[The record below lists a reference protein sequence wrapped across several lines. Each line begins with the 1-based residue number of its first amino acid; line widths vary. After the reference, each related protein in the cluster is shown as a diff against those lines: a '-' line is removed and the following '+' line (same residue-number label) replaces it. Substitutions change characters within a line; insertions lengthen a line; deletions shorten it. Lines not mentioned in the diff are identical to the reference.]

1 MSMMREG
8 VAIITGGGTGIGA
21 ATALELAG
29 AGMRVAVVGRR
40 PEPLG
45 EVVAGIAARGGEAV
59 SHPADV
65 DDYAAMARVVAE
77 VGARWGRIDVV
88 VSNAALHDVS
98 SVASGDPAW
107 WRQVV
112 ETNVL
117 GGMSIVR
124 AALPEMYRRE
134 SGHIVIVASVSGRVT
149 YVGEPVYVASKHA
162 LVAFGECL
170 RQEVSPRGL
179 RVTLVEPGLVETP
192 FIDNPFAR
200 ELKKTVTPLQ
210 PEDCARVIRFAVEQ
224 PPHCAINEVVLRPVK
239 QVL

>member
-1 MSMMREG
+1 MIRDG

-29 AGMRVAVVGRR
+29 VGMRVAVIGRR
-40 PEPLG
+40 PGPLA
-45 EVVAGIAARGGEAV
+45 EVVAKIAARGGEAV

-65 DDYAAMARVVAE
+65 ADYAAMERVVAE
-77 VGARWGRIDVV
+77 VIARWGRVDVV

-98 SVASGDPAW
+98 SVASGDPAR
-107 WRQVV
+107 WRRLV

-117 GGMSIVR
+117 GGMHMVR
-124 AALPEMYRRE
+124 AALPEMYRQG
-134 SGHIVIVASVSGRVT
+134 SGHLVIVASVSGRVT

-162 LVAFGECL
+162 LVAFAECV
-170 RQEVSPRGL
+170 RQEVCPRGL

-210 PEDCARVIRFAVEQ
+210 PEDCARAIRFAIEQ
-224 PPHCAINEVVLRPVK
+224 PPHCAINEIVMRPVK